1 MQNTITLFMLAAIL
15 VPIIMIG
22 VADAIRHPWGK

>member
-1 MQNTITLFMLAAIL
+1 MNDIVTITMLAAIL

-22 VADAIRHPWGK
+22 VGDIKRHPW